1 MYISGEQNILAEHRI
16 YVLGGICK
24 EYENPARHVLFK
36 CAPIK
41 SAMTLTKIVTGE
53 AECRLGF

>member
-36 CAPIK
+36 CA
-41 SAMTLTKIVTGE
+41 
-53 AECRLGF
+53 